1 MKYLQ
6 LTELAELINGSTPL
20 KSNKKFWD
28 NGTINWFTAEDLRN
42 GSEVINTNKFITK
55 YALDNTSIKL
65 VPKDSVLL
73 CCTASI
79 GLIGINKIELTTNQQ
94 FNAIVPNKELINFR
108 YLFYF
113 LKSYMSEFEK
123 KASTTTVGFIS
134 QKKVKSILVPV
145 PSIQEQEEIVARLD
159 KVFENISEKLKIEKL
174 RKEELSTLS
183 KSIYDELFNFNSN
196 NLTAL
201 SNLVEFEN
209 GDRGKNYPSKKY
221 RVKSGIPFI
230 NAGDFNLDGEISEE
244 KMEYIS
250 DKHYNK
256 LSRGKV
262 RKNDFLLCIRGSL
275 GKFAINNH
283 YSKGAIASSLVII
296 RPNKLDNIEMLDK
309 YFRSSFFKKQI
320 TEKSGGT
327 AQPNLGANQLKDF
340 LIPSSLPKEAL
351 YRARK
356 IDILLKQYFE
366 NNQKVIEKVNLLKTS
381 LLSKEFSY
389 E

>member
-145 PSIQEQEEIVARLD
+145 PSLQEQEKIVERLD
-159 KVFENISEKLKIEKL
+159 KVFKNIAENI
-174 RKEELSTLS
+174 EL
-183 KSIYDELFNFNSN
+183 ESN
-196 NLTAL
+196 
-201 SNLVEFEN
+201 
-209 GDRGKNYPSKKY
+209 KNYEHFLNSYIENIVMNTQYQKYEMRDIASFEGGSQPPKSKFEYTKNVNNIRLIQIRDY
-221 RVKSGIPFI
+221 KSDDKIVYIPKTLAKRFCNEEDIMIGRYGPPLFQILRGINGAYNVALMKAIP
-230 NAGDFNLDGEISEE
+230 NE
-244 KMEYIS
+244 KIVL
-250 DKHYNK
+250 NK
-256 LSRGKV
+256 L
-262 RKNDFLLCIRGSL
+262 N
-275 GKFAINNH
+275 
-283 YSKGAIASSLVII
+283 
-296 RPNKLDNIEMLDK
+296 
-309 YFRSSFFKKQI
+309 
-320 TEKSGGT
+320 
-327 AQPNLGANQLKDF
+327 
-340 LIPSSLPKEAL
+340 
-351 YRARK
+351 
-356 IDILLKQYFE
+356 
-366 NNQKVIEKVNLLKTS
+366 
-381 LLSKEFSY
+381 
-389 E
+389 